1 MMPGKN
7 IGRRDFIKLTGALLA
22 TLTVSGF
29 VEKGFSY
36 AGSELKI
43 SPAMAK
49 SISSLAQMIK
59 GDLGAGATE
68 IVNNCKIESLNDQS
82 IDLAT
87 LGNGINKSIAW
98 DYDNNKVCNV
108 NGIVM
113 AHTEVAVVLKL
124 DKII

>member
-1 MMPGKN
+1 MIPDKN
-7 IGRRDFIKLTGALLA
+7 IGRRDFTKLAGALLA
-22 TLTVSGF
+22 TLTASGF
-29 VEKGFSY
+29 VEKSFFYG
-36 AGSELKI
+36 GSRLRV

-59 GDLGAGATE
+59 GDLGAGAAE
-68 IVNNCKIESLNDQS
+68 IVNNCKIESLNEQS

-87 LGNGINKSIAW
+87 LGNGINKSITR
-98 DYDNNKVCNV
+98 DYDNNKVCTV

-113 AHTEVAVVLKL
+113 AYTEIAVVLKL